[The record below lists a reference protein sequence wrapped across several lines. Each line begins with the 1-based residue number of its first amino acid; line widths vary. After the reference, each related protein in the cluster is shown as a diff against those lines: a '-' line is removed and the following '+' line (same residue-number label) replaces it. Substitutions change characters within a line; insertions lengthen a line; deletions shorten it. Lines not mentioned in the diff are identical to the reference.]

1 MCIYSGNQLYCS
13 TFCLTEMSDNSKC
26 SIVIWRNEYNMFP
39 HSLLKIYT
47 MTILY
52 IDTLLG
58 LEKSYVSMIIFIKK
72 STFWTVVAM
81 LQLFNKGD
89 FRISLFSNYL
99 SKPLWVFCCFFSN
112 QSKDPKTS
120 NQFNIILK
128 SWKFLNI

>member
-1 MCIYSGNQLYCS
+1 
-13 TFCLTEMSDNSKC
+13 
-26 SIVIWRNEYNMFP
+26 MFP

-99 SKPLWVFCCFFSN
+99 SKPLGFLFGFSN

-120 NQFNIILK
+120 NQFNRIL
-128 SWKFLNI
+128 

>member
-1 MCIYSGNQLYCS
+1 
-13 TFCLTEMSDNSKC
+13 
-26 SIVIWRNEYNMFP
+26 MFP

-81 LQLFNKGD
+81 LQLF
-89 FRISLFSNYL
+89 
-99 SKPLWVFCCFFSN
+99 
-112 QSKDPKTS
+112 
-120 NQFNIILK
+120 
-128 SWKFLNI
+128 

>member
-1 MCIYSGNQLYCS
+1 
-13 TFCLTEMSDNSKC
+13 
-26 SIVIWRNEYNMFP
+26 MFP

-99 SKPLWVFCCFFSN
+99 SKPLGFLFGFSN

-120 NQFNIILK
+120 NQFNRILK